1 MARFLPGLHA
11 AGEVVDGH
19 TRGGESACRYTGS
32 LAGPAH
38 SDNRNGGVMILRIED
53 PQAHMDRTGGVPGRP
68 FVVLADVEQDGAGDL
83 YEPQRPGRID
93 FQDLHQCAPFARMA
107 DSISSAGIS
116 LVQKNQSS
124 QCSPA
129 SCPDIRSAAVP
140 QEPAGGTITGS
151 PGLQS
156 AGVAT
161 SK

>member
-1 MARFLPGLHA
+1 MSDAHLRPVVGRLAPSPTGGLHLGHA
-11 AGEVVDGH
+11 RTFLLAWHLARKAGG
-19 TRGGESACRYTGS
+19 R
-32 LAGPAH
+32 
-38 SDNRNGGVMILRIED
+38 MILRIED

-140 QEPAGGTITGS
+140 QVPAGGTITGS